1 MSADAEGVA
10 GTAGDG
16 GAVGPL
22 AIAGQPDA
30 VRLPAAAVGQQA
42 ATTADAGADHRPAR
56 AAAVRRVGRRRRL
69 PNRQVLVG
77 GALVLVTICVA
88 LVSLVWTPRPPQA
101 QDLSLSLLPPFW
113 MDGARPGFPFG
124 TDLNGRDLLSQIMA
138 GAQASLFVGVA
149 SVVVGGTIGLL
160 LGLLAGYFGG
170 WIEALVMRL
179 VDIQLSLPGVLLAI
193 AILAATGKGLLNVV
207 LVLGFVSWVQYARI
221 VRASTLGVRAQEYVL
236 GARALGAN
244 DARIIRRHILPN
256 ILPPILVVATI
267 NVSSNILAEA
277 ALSYLGV
284 GVPLSTVTWGGML
297 NEGKNVFE
305 LAWWNALWPGLAIL
319 LVVFGINLLGDGLS
333 E

>member
-1 MSADAEGVA
+1 MSVSTGDPGATDPVGLGVPSPNEPLSASPSA
-10 GTAGDG
+10 GSGPSAS
-16 GAVGPL
+16 VRPSPL
-22 AIAGQPDA
+22 APRAG
-30 VRLPAAAVGQQA
+30 
-42 ATTADAGADHRPAR
+42 RP
-56 AAAVRRVGRRRRL
+56 RRRL
-69 PNRQVLVG
+69 NRQVLVG
-77 GALVLVTICVA
+77 GALVLLTIVVA
-88 LVSLVWTPRPPQA
+88 VMSLAWTPHPPQQ
-101 QDLSLSLLPPFW
+101 QDLGRSLSPPFW
-113 MDGARPGFPFG
+113 MDGARAGFPLG
-124 TDLNGRDLLSQIMA
+124 TDLNGRDLLSRIMT
-138 GAQASLFVGVA
+138 GAQASLFVGIA
-149 SVVVGGTIGLL
+149 SVVVGGTVGLV

-170 WIEALVMRL
+170 WVESLVMRL

-221 VRASTLGVRAQEYVL
+221 VRGSTLGVRAQEYVL
-236 GARALGAN
+236 GARALGATHG
-244 DARIIRRHILPN
+244 RIVRSHILPN

-305 LAWWNALWPGLAIL
+305 LAWWNAIWPGLAIL

-333 E
+333 DA

>member
-1 MSADAEGVA
+1 VA
-10 GTAGDG
+10 
-16 GAVGPL
+16 
-22 AIAGQPDA
+22 
-30 VRLPAAAVGQQA
+30 
-42 ATTADAGADHRPAR
+42 
-56 AAAVRRVGRRRRL
+56 
-69 PNRQVLVG
+69 
-77 GALVLVTICVA
+77 VA
-88 LVSLVWTPRPPQA
+88 LLSLFWTPHPPQA
-101 QDLSLSLLPPFW
+101 QDLSNSLLPPMW
-113 MDGARPGFPFG
+113 MDGAKAGYPLG
-124 TDLNGRDLLSQIMA
+124 TDLNGRDLLSRIMV

-149 SVVVGGTIGLL
+149 SVVVGGAVGLL

-179 VDIQLSLPGVLLAI
+179 VDVQLSLPGVLLAI

-221 VRASTLGVRAQEYVL
+221 VRGSTLSVRAQEYVL
-236 GARALGAN
+236 GARALGAA
-244 DARIIRRHILPN
+244 DARILRLHILPN
-256 ILPPILVVATI
+256 ILAPLLVVATI

-305 LAWWNALWPGLAIL
+305 LAWWNAVWPGLAIL
-319 LVVFGINLLGDGLS
+319 LVVFGINLLGDGLTD

>member
-1 MSADAEGVA
+1 MSV
-10 GTAGDG
+10 GTGD
-16 GAVGPL
+16 
-22 AIAGQPDA
+22 PDA
-30 VRLPAAAVGQQA
+30 IDPVGAGLAPPASNPAPPAAGV
-42 ATTADAGADHRPAR
+42 TPTASDRPAQSSIGLATR
-56 AAAVRRVGRRRRL
+56 NSQLATRRRRRRL
-69 PNRQVLVG
+69 NRQTLVG
-77 GALVLVTICVA
+77 GSLVLLTVVVA
-88 LVSLVWTPRPPQA
+88 ALSLVWTPHPPQQ
-101 QDLSLSLLPPFW
+101 QDLGRSLLPPFW
-113 MDGARPGFPFG
+113 MEGARAGFPLG
-124 TDLNGRDLLSQIMA
+124 TDLNGRDLLSRIMA

-149 SVVVGGTIGLL
+149 SVLVGGAVGLV

-170 WIEALVMRL
+170 WFESLVMRL

-221 VRASTLGVRAQEYVL
+221 VRGSTLGVRAQEYVL
-236 GARALGAN
+236 GARALGATH
-244 DARIIRRHILPN
+244 ARILRHHILPN
-256 ILPPILVVATI
+256 IFPPVLVVATI

-305 LAWWNALWPGLAIL
+305 LAWWNAIWPGLAIL

-333 E
+333 DA